1 MKDMLSYCGIDCN
14 ECAAYRATQADDDAK
29 RAKVA
34 ALWSRMFGTQITVA
48 DINCDGCRQDDGR
61 LFGHCRT
68 CAVRLC
74 AREKGLDSCGRCS
87 DYSCRNLDGL
97 LAILP
102 MEEPR
107 KNLEAIREGRDSNG

>member
-1 MKDMLSYCGIDCN
+1 MKDMISFCGIDCSA
-14 ECAAYRATQADDDAK
+14 CPTYRATQADDDAK

-34 ALWSRMFGTQITVA
+34 AFWSRMFNTEITIA
-48 DINCDGCRQDDGR
+48 DINCDGCGQDSGR

-68 CAVRLC
+68 CSVRLC
-74 AREKGLDSCGRCS
+74 AREKGKDSCGLCS
-87 DYSCRNLDGL
+87 DYSCEKLDSL

-107 KNLEAIREGRDSNG
+107 KNLEAIRQGLGK

>member
-1 MKDMLSYCGIDCN
+1 MKDMVSYCGIDCSA
-14 ECAAYRATQADDDAK
+14 CPAYKATQADDDVK

-34 ALWSRMFGTQITVA
+34 AFWSKMFGTQITAA
-48 DINCDGCRQDDGR
+48 DINCDGCGKEGGR

-74 AREKGLDSCGRCS
+74 AREKELASCGLCG
-87 DYSCRNLDGL
+87 DYSCAKLDGL

-107 KNLEAIREGRDSNG
+107 KNLEAIRHGGPHPL

>member
-1 MKDMLSYCGIDCN
+1 MNARLSYCGIDCSA
-14 ECAAYRATQADDDAK
+14 CPTYRATQADDDAK

-34 ALWSRMFGTQITVA
+34 AFWSRMFGTEIA
-48 DINCDGCRQDDGR
+48 PSDINCDGCRKDGGR

-74 AREKGLDSCGRCS
+74 ARDRALASCGRCGE
-87 DYSCRNLDGL
+87 YSCDKLDGL
-97 LAILP
+97 LALLP

-107 KNLEAIREGRDSNG
+107 KNLDAIRQGSMDPL